1 MYLVKTID
9 EYYMDQIALLIITDI
24 LIKIGI
30 LILGSYI
37 VLNILR
43 LLAMKK
49 RDDEY
54 MKGIRD
60 ELDKIRNELEKS
72 NKD

>member
-1 MYLVKTID
+1 MKTID